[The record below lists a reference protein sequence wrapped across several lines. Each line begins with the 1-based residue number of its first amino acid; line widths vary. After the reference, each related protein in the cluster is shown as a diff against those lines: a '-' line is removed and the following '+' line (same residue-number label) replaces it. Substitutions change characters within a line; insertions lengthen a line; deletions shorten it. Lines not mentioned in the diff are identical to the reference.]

1 MCVAAE
7 MNANRGSSGPV
18 LFAIPGPTDLWGW
31 RPGVGLVKIRSP
43 FRAPRVAHEFDLS
56 VDGSMLYY
64 SCVLALPG
72 SPRARFS
79 VDLLSGHEEELELL
93 PASVR
98 HVYGRRGQEF
108 RVEYSDWVDFR
119 ATTSVLLVHQG
130 ERDLTQPL
138 PESEWVRV
146 PFDDTPFS
154 TGQTRALQFSPDGQR
169 IAVSFDHGMGE
180 AGSLVVVDLPKGHM
194 IRNDGFVAS
203 GSNAWSPDSRCL
215 IGEPRNPRARSE
227 SRLVL
232 YDVDAGQVTPLPL
245 DPSLAGATVRGWL
258 DSRHVLLSSR
268 KQRVITVHAADINS
282 GLAREQV
289 TFRLPL
295 PSGSAH
301 PWLWAPQAVAEHP
314 HGLERRGR

>member
-1 MCVAAE
+1 MSVAAE
-7 MNANRGSSGPV
+7 MNANRGSSGPI

-43 FRAPRVAHEFDLS
+43 FRAPREVFEFDLS

-64 SCVLALPG
+64 SCVLALRG

-79 VDLLSGHEEELELL
+79 LDLLSGHEEELELL
-93 PASVR
+93 PASVK
-98 HVYGRRGQEF
+98 HFYGRRGQEF
-108 RVEYSDWVDFR
+108 RLEYIDWVESR
-119 ATTSVLLVHQG
+119 ATKSVLLIHQG
-130 ERDLTQPL
+130 ERDLTHPL

-146 PFDDTPFS
+146 PFDDLPGS
-154 TGQTRALQFSPDGQR
+154 IRQQRPVQLSPDGQR
-169 IAVSFDHGMGE
+169 TAISFDHGMGE
-180 AGSLVVVDLPKGHM
+180 AGSLVVVDLSKGHM
-194 IRNDGFVAS
+194 IRNDGFVSS

-245 DPSLAGATVRGWL
+245 DPSLAGATVRGWS

-268 KQRVITVHAADINS
+268 KQRVITVHAADIKS
-282 GLAREQV
+282 GVAREQV
-289 TFRLPL
+289 SFRLPL
-295 PSGSAH
+295 PAGGAH

-314 HGLERRGR
+314 DGLQLR